1 MYCSSLIVSS
11 VMAFFSTFRVCH
23 ARDLAS
29 EWINGDDGGG
39 LPVGGHGKVA
49 SQTEDGVAHVSY
61 KYLIC
66 TSINIH
72 KSINTYLIG

>member
-11 VMAFFSTFRVCH
+11 VMAFFLTFRVFH

-66 TSINIH
+66 TYINIH
-72 KSINTYLIG
+72 KAINT